1 MGSPGQTPPAHC
13 AVRLFDQQ
21 YPVNLTTLPAS
32 SSSNDAGSNNAGS
45 SGGGADKVSFTD
57 MIAGS
62 SVRMRLF
69 LSALSLCLSRACLG
83 KTIVLINKWLKKDR
97 FLALLTTSFSPVRS
111 SDVPSSCRRKRH
123 NLVSTTLPL
132 CVCPE
137 PVLAKT
143 ALLLV
148 ATN

>member
-32 SSSNDAGSNNAGS
+32 SSSNDGGSNNAGS

-83 KTIVLINKWLKKDR
+83 KTIVFIYK
-97 FLALLTTSFSPVRS
+97 
-111 SDVPSSCRRKRH
+111 
-123 NLVSTTLPL
+123 
-132 CVCPE
+132 CVCVYRRRQSIASAAWYRRCPYQQRIPLRIQAGQRE
-137 PVLAKT
+137 TLCQWRGASFMTVTLKVSQNASF
-143 ALLLV
+143 
-148 ATN
+148 